1 MKKNMKNI
9 LIIVILCMILGIS
22 FINSET
28 IIQEFISYSLLFLQK
43 LFPPSFL
50 FFTISSLL
58 IDYHLV
64 EIIQKNFHIH
74 STYFYIFIM
83 SLISGFPSGS
93 IYIKEM
99 LEKKQISIEEANQMI
114 KYAHFPNPIFTLH
127 MTSSLI
133 HNQKIPIYLL
143 LSILI
148 SNLIIFLITPKYKT
162 NNKKEIIFPKDFST
176 SLKKAINHSINSIV
190 IIYGISIIFSLISY
204 LITSHIHNKNIYVLL
219 SGLFDLTK
227 GITTT
232 ALLQNDLTKA
242 FYILLFIT
250 LGSLSIH
257 MQTKSI
263 LQDTSIKYTSFLKG
277 RIIGS
282 IISQIVFSLFIIL

>member
-9 LIIVILCMILGIS
+9 LIIVILCLFLGIS

-28 IIQEFISYSLLFLQK
+28 MIKEFIDYSLLFLQK

-64 EIIQKNFHIH
+64 EIIQKKFHIQ

-93 IYIKEM
+93 ILIKDM
-99 LEKKQISIEEANQMI
+99 LEKRQINLEEANQMM
-114 KYAHFPNPIFTLH
+114 KYAHFPNPIFTIH

-133 HNQKIPIYLL
+133 HNKTIPITLL
-143 LSILI
+143 LSIII
-148 SNLIIFLITPKYKT
+148 SNLIILFIIPKNKT
-162 NNKKEIIFPKDFST
+162 NTNNDIIFPKDFSL
-176 SLKKAINHSINSIV
+176 SLKNAITHSINSII

-204 LITSHIHNKNIYVLL
+204 LITSHIHNKNLYVLL

-227 GITTT
+227 GISTT
-232 ALLQNDLTKA
+232 ALLNNDITKS

-250 LGSLSIH
+250 MGSLSIH

-263 LQDTSIKYTSFLKG
+263 LQDTSIKYSNFLKG
-277 RIIGS
+277 RIVGS
-282 IISQIVFSLFIIL
+282 ILSFLIFSLFLIL